1 MSRSQ
6 KKGPLP
12 QYFGKLKLALKKKRY
27 REALL
32 LAINAYHASRDVED
46 QSLETMSLAY
56 MAKAIEHVDDARRD
70 KAVALTKA
78 QQRCSFCGKDRS
90 AVRLMAGAEAN
101 ICEEC
106 AARVYRFFATEK
118 KGQKPK
124 RK

>member
-6 KKGPLP
+6 KKLPLP
-12 QYFGKLKLALKKKRY
+12 QYFEKLKLALEEKRY

-32 LAINAYHASRDVED
+32 LAINAYHVSRDIGD
-46 QSLETMSLAY
+46 QALETMSLAY
-56 MAKAIEHVDDARRD
+56 MTKAVGHVGDVRRE

-78 QQRCSFCGKDRS
+78 HQQCSFCGQDKS

-106 AARVYRFFATEK
+106 AARVHRFFATEK
-118 KGQKPK
+118 KRRKPK
-124 RK
+124 H